1 MLYVY
6 DIEIMRHADIDKEIK
21 NNLEQI
27 EYYLEHKGRC
37 GIRFKYHED
46 LSKFEDKI
54 LEVLEGKIFTVCTR
68 DILMVYLRKT

>member
-46 LSKFEDKI
+46 LSRFEDRI
-54 LEVLEGKIFTVCTR
+54 LEILGNNRIFTMHSR
-68 DILMVYLRKT
+68 DILTIVSKL